1 MFRKAIHVNP
11 IVNGKDKMKKST
23 HLISLVLFLI
33 VSGASLFFYKYH
45 FLSFPLMPDTS
56 TLFWQLEA
64 KMDFVAKGEPVKLSL
79 NIPKDSN
86 EYLIKDEV
94 FFAGQYGV
102 VQFPGEP
109 NRKSVWTTRSANG
122 PQTLFYQSVIQ
133 PVNVYGS
140 RKERP
145 EGFLLPFDTE
155 QIKIG
160 NLLIEDIKKIS
171 ADKETFVLQ
180 LLKKISQP
188 TDKMDDFHLLKPESY
203 GERGYNNLLLAYYL
217 LAMSEIS
224 SDIVH
229 GVSLKEG
236 AHKKLHSWIQVF
248 LEGNEWELF
257 DIQTGVLVD
266 KSEVIILWEGEEID
280 PAQLTGGKD
289 LQVEYTVQPKY
300 LSPLSYLNDIG
311 ESHWVGEYSFFKL
324 PLATQNVYQLLLT
337 VPIGVLL
344 LIFLRNFIGFKTFG
358 TFMPILIAISFR
370 ETQLIA
376 GVILFTLITCL
387 GLAARFYFEKLK
399 LLMVPRL
406 GAVMIVVLLFMGVL
420 SLLSYKLG
428 LSIGLS
434 LALFPIVIIV
444 MTIER
449 MNVVWE
455 ERGASEAL
463 QQGLGTLLVAAAS
476 YWLMNI
482 EFIRHLFFVFPELLL
497 IILAV
502 TLLMGRYT
510 GYRLTELIRFREFAK
525 G

>member
-1 MFRKAIHVNP
+1 
-11 IVNGKDKMKKST
+11 
-23 HLISLVLFLI
+23 
-33 VSGASLFFYKYH
+33 
-45 FLSFPLMPDTS
+45 MPDTS
-56 TLFWQLEA
+56 TLFWHIEA
-64 KMDFVAKGEPVKLSL
+64 KMDFSGKGKPVKLSL

-94 FFAGQYGV
+94 FFAGKYGV
-102 VQFPGEP
+102 VQFKGEP
-109 NRKSVWTTRSANG
+109 NRKSVWTTRKASG
-122 PQTLFYQSVIQ
+122 PQTLFYQAVVQ

-145 EGFLLPFDTE
+145 EGFLLPFNDQ

-160 NLLIEDIKKIS
+160 NTLIQEIKDIS
-171 ADKETFVLQ
+171 ADNESFVLQ
-180 LLKKISQP
+180 LLKKISTP
-188 TDKMDDFHLLKPESY
+188 TDKMDDFHLLQPESQ
-203 GERGYNNLLLAYYL
+203 GPRGYNKLLLAYYL

-229 GVSLKEG
+229 GISLSEG
-236 AHKKLHSWIQVF
+236 NHKKIHSWIQVF

-257 DIQTGVLVD
+257 DLKTASIVD
-266 KSEVIILWEGEEID
+266 KSEVLILWEGEEVD
-280 PAQLTGGKD
+280 VALLEGGDNLTVD
-289 LQVEYTVQPKY
+289 FTVQPKY
-300 LSPLSYLNDIG
+300 LSPLSYLGNS
-311 ESHWVGEYSFFKL
+311 EKNHWIGEYSFFKL
-324 PLATQNVYQLLLT
+324 PLATQNVYQLLLA

-376 GVILFTLITCL
+376 GIVLFSLITCL
-387 GLAARFYFEKLK
+387 GLASRFYFEKLK

-434 LALFPIVIIV
+434 LALFPMVIIV

-449 MNVVWE
+449 MNVIWE

-497 IILAV
+497 VVLAL
-502 TLLMGRYT
+502 TLLTGRYT

>member
-1 MFRKAIHVNP
+1 
-11 IVNGKDKMKKST
+11 
-23 HLISLVLFLI
+23 
-33 VSGASLFFYKYH
+33 
-45 FLSFPLMPDTS
+45 
-56 TLFWQLEA
+56 
-64 KMDFVAKGEPVKLSL
+64 
-79 NIPKDSN
+79 
-86 EYLIKDEV
+86 
-94 FFAGQYGV
+94 
-102 VQFPGEP
+102 
-109 NRKSVWTTRSANG
+109 
-122 PQTLFYQSVIQ
+122 
-133 PVNVYGS
+133 VYGS

-145 EGFLLPFDTE
+145 EGFLLPFNTE

-160 NLLIEDIKKIS
+160 NLLIEEIKTIS
-171 ADKETFVLQ
+171 ADDESFVLQ
-180 LLKKISQP
+180 LLKKVAEP
-188 TDKMDDFHLLKPESY
+188 ADKMGDIHLLQPESQ
-203 GERGYNNLLLAYYL
+203 GPRGYNKLLLTYYL

-236 AHKKLHSWIQVF
+236 SNKTIYSWIQVF
-248 LEGNEWELF
+248 LDGNEWELF
-257 DIQTGVLVD
+257 DLQTASIVD
-266 KSEVIILWEGEEID
+266 KSEVIILWEGEEINVAEIEGAD
-280 PAQLTGGKD
+280 DLT
-289 LQVEYTVQPKY
+289 VSYTVQPKY
-300 LSPLSYLNDIG
+300 LSPLSYVGN
-311 ESHWVGEYSFFKL
+311 SKATHWASEYSFFKL
-324 PLATQNVYQLLLT
+324 PLSTQNVYQLLLS

-376 GVILFTLITCL
+376 GMVLFTFITCL

-406 GAVMIVVLLFMGVL
+406 GAVMIVVLLFMGFL
-420 SLLSYKLG
+420 SLVSYKLG

-434 LALFPIVIIV
+434 LALFPMVIIV

-449 MNVVWE
+449 MNVIWE

-463 QQGLGTLLVAAAS
+463 QQGTGTLLVAAAS

-497 IILAV
+497 VILAL
-502 TLLMGRYT
+502 TLLTGRYT